1 MSELGSSHTV
11 SDWKLQIDLGRHLKF
26 PVHIVATALRPDA
39 VLTSAT
45 LKQVLLKELTVPWEE
60 RIEEANERKQSKYKE
75 MVEECRKVGWKAR
88 CKPIEVGCRGFT
100 GR

>member
-1 MSELGSSHTV
+1 MSGLGSSHTV

-45 LKQVLLKELTVPWEE
+45 LKQVLLIELTVTLEDC
-60 RIEEANERKQSKYKE
+60 IEEANERKLSKYQE
-75 MVEECRKVGWKAR
+75 LVEEFRRAGWKAH
-88 CKPIEVGCRGFT
+88 CEPIEVG
-100 GR
+100 